1 MGSENTASF
10 YDGTKLL
17 SLNDANGKKP
27 EIFICS
33 TNRSAG
39 KTTYFNRLV
48 TRRFFKT
55 GEKFMLV
62 FRFGY
67 EVDGVAE
74 KFFSDIRGLFFPNYR
89 MTAKN
94 RSKGVYQE
102 LFIAKNDDESIGESC
117 GYAVALNQADA
128 VKRFSHL
135 FNAVGS
141 MLFDEFQS
149 ETGKYAPGEVDKLIS
164 LHMSVARGNG
174 KQIRYVPIYMLSNA
188 VSLINPYYVALGISN
203 RLNSK
208 TRFLRGDGYVVEQG
222 YVESAAV
229 AQKESGFNRAFS
241 SSKYVDHASEN
252 LYLNDNAAFI
262 EKMEGRGRYLATVLY
277 DGVSYGIRSFD
288 SEGIV
293 YMDNRP
299 DVTYPDKIT
308 VTVEDHRTNYVMLM
322 HNSLFIQ
329 QMRYFFEKG
338 CFRFRDLKCKE
349 AALRLLSY

>member
-1 MGSENTASF
+1 MGSENMY

-17 SLNDANGKKP
+17 SLMDVNGKKP
-27 EIFICS
+27 ELFICS

-39 KTTYFNRLV
+39 KTTYFNRLLM
-48 TRRFFKT
+48 RRFFKN
-55 GEKFMLV
+55 GEKFMLI
-62 FRFGY
+62 FRFAY

-102 LFIAKNDDESIGESC
+102 LFIAKNDEEGIGESC

-135 FNAVGS
+135 FNGVGS

-164 LHMSVARGNG
+164 LHVSVARGNG
-174 KQIRYVPIYMLSNA
+174 EQIRYVPVYMLSNA
-188 VSLINPYYVALGISN
+188 VSLINPYYVAMDISA
-203 RLNSK
+203 RLTTK
-208 TRFLRGDGYVVEQG
+208 TRFLRGDGYVLEQG
-222 YVESAAV
+222 YLEAAAT

-241 SSKYVDHASEN
+241 SSRYIGHASEN
-252 LYLNDNAAFI
+252 LYLNDNTAFI
-262 EKMEGRGRYLATVLY
+262 EKMNGHGRYLATVLY
-277 DGVSYGIRSFD
+277 EGASYGIRSFD
-288 SEGIV
+288 DEGIV

-299 DVTYPDKIT
+299 DESYPEKIT
-308 VTVEDHRTNYVMLM
+308 VTVEDHRTNYVMLAN
-322 HNSLFIQ
+322 NSYFIQ
-329 QMRYFFEKG
+329 QLRYFFEKG